1 MKRKRADFSRFYFM
15 SCVDLLDALSK
26 GNDPMSINKHISM
39 EKLVMEENKDSENNR
54 RPSAKEMVTR
64 AGIEKIPFDTPFKL
78 MGKVEVYLVDIL
90 NHMKSTI
97 KAIVKKSIQEIE
109 SKQQREWIESTPS
122 QACLLTNWFNEI
134 CNIYRNNNKKFFK
147 KWRILK
153 AYEIQ
158 SKSLSYL
165 INLILEDLT
174 GETMPKIMV
183 IIKSETHSRD
193 VIDKLIQEKVN
204 RTEDFIWQ
212 S

>member
-122 QACLLTNWFNEI
+122 QACLLTDLM
-134 CNIYRNNNKKFFK
+134 KFVTSIETTIKNF
-147 KWRILK
+147 
-153 AYEIQ
+153 
-158 SKSLSYL
+158 SK
-165 INLILEDLT
+165 N
-174 GETMPKIMV
+174 GEY
-183 IIKSETHSRD
+183 
-193 VIDKLIQEKVN
+193 
-204 RTEDFIWQ
+204 
-212 S
+212 